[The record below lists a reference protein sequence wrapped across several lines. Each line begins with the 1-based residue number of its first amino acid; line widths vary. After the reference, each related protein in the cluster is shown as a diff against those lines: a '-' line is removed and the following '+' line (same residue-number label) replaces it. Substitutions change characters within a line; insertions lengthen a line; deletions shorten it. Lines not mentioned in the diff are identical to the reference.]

1 MSSAPVNPTPP
12 NPNPVYPPPMNFH
25 AGNSL
30 MRALRGPLLLTTLG
44 VLLTID
50 YGGGITFGRT
60 WPVLLIVF
68 GLCKLAEYAS
78 PMGA

>member
-1 MSSAPVNPTPP
+1 
-12 NPNPVYPPPMNFH
+12 MNFH
-25 AGNSL
+25 VGNPL
-30 MRALRGPLLLTTLG
+30 MRALRGPLLLITLG

-60 WPVLLIVF
+60 CPVLLIVF

-78 PMGA
+78 PRRA